1 MNTTTMPLTVPK
13 EQRAQY
19 KETLDRITRS
29 TGRLLLFAGDQKMEH
44 LNADFHGDGIPKA
57 CGDPEHLFK
66 IASAAQVSVFATQL
80 GLVSRYGGDYKKVN
94 YVIKLNSKTNLVPA
108 EQSDPM
114 SLSLATVEDV
124 VTVKEQSD
132 LNIVGVGYTVYLGS
146 AHEAVM
152 LSEASD
158 MVIRAHEHGLL
169 AILWMYPR
177 GRAVA
182 NERTAEII
190 AGAAGVGA
198 ALGADFVKVNPPEA
212 ETTEESAELL
222 KQATRAAGRTGVIC
236 SGGKKIDE
244 REYLQQLYEQITIGE
259 TAGCALGRNI
269 FQRPLHEAI
278 SFTQAVASML
288 YQQANVE
295 AAYRHYEEAE

>member
-1 MNTTTMPLTVPK
+1 M
-13 EQRAQY
+13 
-19 KETLDRITRS
+19 
-29 TGRLLLFAGDQKMEH
+29 
-44 LNADFHGDGIPKA
+44 
-57 CGDPEHLFK
+57 
-66 IASAAQVSVFATQL
+66 
-80 GLVSRYGGDYKKVN
+80 N

-146 AHEAVM
+146 VHEAVM

-177 GRAVA
+177 GKAVA

-278 SFTQAVASML
+278 SFTQAVASMV

-295 AAYRHYEEAE
+295 AAYRHFEEAE